1 MTAAAAPGLAVPLE
15 LRLRIADLYG
25 DYADALD
32 DGEYERWPE
41 FFLADCVYKVV
52 PRDNFERNLPI
63 APIYCES
70 RAMLQDRVV
79 ALRQTALFAPRL
91 VRHLVGVPRIRALD
105 AQGIRVTASFVLF
118 ESLLDQPT
126 QVFLSGKYHDLVV
139 EDGGNSRFAEKL
151 CVYDSTIIPTS
162 LVYPV

>member
-15 LRLRIADLYG
+15 LRLKVADLYG

-32 DGEYERWPE
+32 DCEYERWPE

-105 AQGIRVTASFVLF
+105 SAGIRVTASFVLF

-139 EDGGNSRFAEKL
+139 EDGGALRFAEKL